1 MAEASPLNRQRQLV
15 GGGAEIERRL
25 LHARRGE
32 LGPRVV
38 VVASIPLTEAG
49 GRIRPKR
56 DLGRRLQLIEQTR
69 AEQPDRHAQACR
81 LAQDEPCFRGK
92 ELRHGRAGRR
102 VDDKVKIGGGTGGF
116 AAGEMVGGV
125 VVAEKLPLPG
135 RVGRAR

>member
-1 MAEASPLNRQRQLV
+1 MPSTRQRQLV

-38 VVASIPLTEAG
+38 VVASIPLTQAVR
-49 GRIRPKR
+49 RIRAER
-56 DLGRRLQLIEQTR
+56 DLGGCLQLIEQAR
-69 AEQPDRHAQACR
+69 AEQPNRHAQTR
-81 LAQDEPCFRGK
+81 SLAHDESRFRRK
-92 ELRHGRAGRR
+92 QLRHGGTGRR
-102 VDDKVKIGGGTGGF
+102 VHDKVKIGGGAGRF

-125 VVAEKLPLPG
+125 VVAEELPLPG